1 MSNRPERYIQLANQ
15 YEPEG
20 IHLTLPFEGEAVL
33 LQGWGDNPAFHARF
47 TYNGVPL
54 KGHPGLDF
62 MLPAGSGVQAVD
74 AGRVVE
80 ISHEPGGFGRYIK
93 LEHRWGES
101 LYAHLGDVLVESGQR
116 VERGRKLALTE
127 LLPRPSPPH
136 LHLGMRVTP
145 YNRLD
150 GWGGFSDPLP
160 FLYMTQTFGS
170 AEASEE
176 DTSDEH
182 DDSKLPPMLQERP
195 GIRRP

>member
-20 IHLTLPFEGEAVL
+20 IHLTLPFEGTAPL
-33 LQGWGDNPAFHARF
+33 LQGWGDNPGYHSQF

-62 MLPAGSGVQAVD
+62 LLPAGSSILSVD

-80 ISHEPGGFGRYIK
+80 ISHEPGGFGRYVK

-101 LYAHLGDVLVESGQR
+101 LYAHLGDLFVESGQR
-116 VERGRKLALTE
+116 VERGRKLGGTE
-127 LLPRPSPPH
+127 LVARGSPPH
-136 LHLGMRVTP
+136 LHFAIRLAP

-150 GWGGFSDPLP
+150 GWGGFADPLP
-160 FLYMTQTFGS
+160 YLYMPEPFLPLPAD
-170 AEASEE
+170 AENGIAAEV
-176 DTSDEH
+176 TG
-182 DDSKLPPMLQERP
+182 LPAMLQERS

>member
-20 IHLTLPFEGEAVL
+20 IHLTLPFEGDVVL
-33 LQGWGDNPAFHARF
+33 LQGWGGNPEIHAQL

-62 MLPAGSGVQAVD
+62 LLPAGSAVLSVD

-80 ISHEPGGFGRYIK
+80 ISNEPGGFGRYVK

-101 LYAHLGDVLVESGQR
+101 LYAHLGELQVEAGQR
-116 VERGRKLALTE
+116 VDRGRKLGATE
-127 LLPRPSPPH
+127 LVTRGYPPH
-136 LHLGMRVTP
+136 LHLAIRLAP

-160 FLYMTQTFGS
+160 YLYM
-170 AEASEE
+170 SEPINSVPDPSE
-176 DTSDEH
+176 NSEH
-182 DDSKLPPMLQERP
+182 PQPAAFPPMLQERP

>member
-1 MSNRPERYIQLANQ
+1 MSNRPERYVQLANQ

-20 IHLTLPFEGEAVL
+20 IHLTLPFEGEVVL
-33 LQGWGDNPAFHARF
+33 LQGWGDNPDVHAQV

-62 MLPAGSGVQAVD
+62 LLPAGSSILAVD

-80 ISHEPGGFGRYIK
+80 ISNEPGGFGRYVK

-101 LYAHLGDVLVESGQR
+101 LYAHLGELQIESGQR
-116 VERGRKLALTE
+116 IERGRKLGTTE
-127 LLPRPSPPH
+127 LVARGYPPH
-136 LHLGMRVTP
+136 LHLGIRLAP

-160 FLYMTQTFGS
+160 YLYMSEPIVGDSDTQ
-170 AEASEE
+170 ENSERPQRN
-176 DTSDEH
+176 S
-182 DDSKLPPMLQERP
+182 LPPMLQERP
-195 GIRRP
+195 GVRRP

>member
-20 IHLTLPFEGEAVL
+20 IHLTLPFEGDAVL
-33 LQGWGDNPAFHARF
+33 LQRWGDNPDVHGRV

-62 MLPAGSGVQAVD
+62 LLPAGSPVLAVD

-80 ISHEPGGFGRYIK
+80 ISNEAGGFGRYIK

-101 LYAHLGDVLVESGQR
+101 LYAHLGDLQIESGQR
-116 VERGRKLALTE
+116 VERGRKLGATE
-127 LLPRPSPPH
+127 LLARGYPPH
-136 LHLGMRVTP
+136 LHLGIRLAP

-160 FLYMTQTFGS
+160 YLYM
-170 AEASEE
+170 AEPIGNVADTPE
-176 DTSDEH
+176 DAEH
-182 DDSKLPPMLQERP
+182 PQPIDIPSMLQERP

>member
-20 IHLTLPFEGEAVL
+20 IHLILPFEGEAVL
-33 LQGWGDNPAFHARF
+33 LQGWGDNPEFHTRF

-62 MLPAGSGVQAVD
+62 LLPASSSVLAVD

-127 LLPRPSPPH
+127 LLRRPYPAH
-136 LHLGMRVTP
+136 LHLGIRVTP

-150 GWGGFSDPLP
+150 GWGGFTDPLP
-160 FLYMTQTFGS
+160 FLYMTESIGNP
-170 AEASEE
+170 EASE
-176 DTSDEH
+176 DDASPARDETE
-182 DDSKLPPMLQERP
+182 LPPMLQERA

>member
-20 IHLTLPFEGEAVL
+20 IHLTLPFEGDVVL
-33 LQGWGDNPAFHARF
+33 LQGWGDNPEFHAQT

-62 MLPAGSGVQAVD
+62 LLPAGTSILAVD

-80 ISHEPGGFGRYIK
+80 ISNEPGGFGRYVK

-101 LYAHLGDVLVESGQR
+101 LYALLGDLQVESGQR
-116 VERGRKLALTE
+116 VERGRILGTTE
-127 LLPRPSPPH
+127 LAARGYLPH
-136 LHLGMRVTP
+136 LHLGIRLAP

-160 FLYMTQTFGS
+160 YLYMSESITVAADS
-170 AEASEE
+170 AENTDLPQPIS
-176 DTSDEH
+176 
-182 DDSKLPPMLQERP
+182 LPPVLQERP